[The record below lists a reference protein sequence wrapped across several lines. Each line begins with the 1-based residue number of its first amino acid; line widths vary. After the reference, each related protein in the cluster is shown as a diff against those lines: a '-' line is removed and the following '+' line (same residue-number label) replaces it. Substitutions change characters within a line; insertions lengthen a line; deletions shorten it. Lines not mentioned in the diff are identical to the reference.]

1 MPWQVVKKPYKHA
14 HNWPKKILKE
24 SKTEHNFVDIRRKNN
39 SHKRLFTYHNSDKT
53 IHCRIDRILDHDSG
67 TVIIWVNKKKP
78 KGSWCWKLNISI
90 LKHKNFQNITK
101 GWQKENRK
109 YQNHNDWWEMGKIYF
124 KKLAI
129 DYYTKANQKLNE
141 KYRNLTKYIV
151 EVKSKS
157 NPESNKIKQFQ
168 ELLNE
173 LKIIRLKA

>member
-1 MPWQVVKKPYKHA
+1 
-14 HNWPKKILKE
+14 
-24 SKTEHNFVDIRRKNN
+24 
-39 SHKRLFTYHNSDKT
+39 
-53 IHCRIDRILDHDSG
+53 
-67 TVIIWVNKKKP
+67 
-78 KGSWCWKLNISI
+78 
-90 LKHKNFQNITK
+90 
-101 GWQKENRK
+101 
-109 YQNHNDWWEMGKIYF
+109 MGKIYF

-129 DYYTKANQKLNE
+129 DYCPKTNQKLNE

>member
-1 MPWQVVKKPYKHA
+1 
-14 HNWPKKILKE
+14 
-24 SKTEHNFVDIRRKNN
+24 
-39 SHKRLFTYHNSDKT
+39 
-53 IHCRIDRILDHDSG
+53 
-67 TVIIWVNKKKP
+67 
-78 KGSWCWKLNISI
+78 
-90 LKHKNFQNITK
+90 
-101 GWQKENRK
+101 
-109 YQNHNDWWEMGKIYF
+109 MGKIYF

>member
-1 MPWQVVKKPYKHA
+1 
-14 HNWPKKILKE
+14 
-24 SKTEHNFVDIRRKNN
+24 
-39 SHKRLFTYHNSDKT
+39 
-53 IHCRIDRILDHDSG
+53 
-67 TVIIWVNKKKP
+67 
-78 KGSWCWKLNISI
+78 
-90 LKHKNFQNITK
+90 
-101 GWQKENRK
+101 
-109 YQNHNDWWEMGKIYF
+109 MGKIYF

-129 DYYTKANQKLNE
+129 DYSTKTNQKLNE